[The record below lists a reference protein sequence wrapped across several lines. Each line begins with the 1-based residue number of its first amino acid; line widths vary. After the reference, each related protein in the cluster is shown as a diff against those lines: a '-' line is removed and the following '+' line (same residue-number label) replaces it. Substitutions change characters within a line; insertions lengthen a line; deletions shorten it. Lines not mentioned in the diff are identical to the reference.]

1 MPNHGQAAHRRAGA
15 RGHGASAGGPPRRGG
30 PCSTTGCAPMGRSS
44 PTGTG
49 RACPWGGDGEQATLQ
64 SMVTTLRWRREGRRT
79 RLWVAALRGHGGSPA
94 VHAHGAPAVTRH
106 AVTALHQPGGGRSRA
121 TKATH
126 GSVAGWNDA
135 REASADAPCP
145 SGHALEGSGHGPG
158 SPGPAHVACLH
169 CRVRTGSWPCAARTR
184 ETAVG
189 SMCDRETIYATTTP
203 RLINA

>member
-1 MPNHGQAAHRRAGA
+1 
-15 RGHGASAGGPPRRGG
+15 
-30 PCSTTGCAPMGRSS
+30 MGRSS

-79 RLWVAALRGHGGSPA
+79 RLGVAALRGHGDSPA

-135 REASADAPCP
+135 R
-145 SGHALEGSGHGPG
+145 
-158 SPGPAHVACLH
+158 
-169 CRVRTGSWPCAARTR
+169 TR